1 MLSIDLEQA
10 KCSFHSKSASEEGL
24 LHFSADICEFVDR
37 LPQSFEQRF
46 HFDTAL
52 IRSLARDFAKE
63 LPLSGMIM
71 PRYSRTWG
79 HERLIMPWEKNA
91 SRGHAVH
98 LIHVPGQDRLKDVY
112 LLDYPWIAH
121 EWGHYI
127 MLRHDSSFSLVFQ
140 AKFDEIIKSLRLSA
154 FADRG
159 LAKVKSQKHIEELI
173 RLWTPSADHRN
184 WAHELA
190 IDLLSLWTSGPAYL
204 ACFRD
209 HLDQQRPNPYMID
222 QSHPPYSVRAE
233 ALIEGARQLGLGA
246 YTFGLTSIVAGWD
259 KSNWHVEKDNHFV
272 SLNNNEMIEGCTQ
285 AAFGFCRTLKL
296 ARCSA
301 ERVESLR
308 SNAAKVDVADFG
320 VDLLL
325 RARIVFIEKGEEG
338 YNNWE
343 NAVVERLAKSCGDTR
358 DVVRPG
364 QL

>member
-98 LIHVPGQDRLKDVY
+98 LIHVPGQDRLKDVD

-121 EWGHYI
+121 EWGHYL
-127 MLRHDSSFSLVFQ
+127 MLRHDSSFSPDFTSEL
-140 AKFDEIIKSLRLSA
+140 DEIIKLFRLSA

-159 LAKVKSQKHIEELI
+159 LAKQKSQRHIQELI
-173 RLWTPSADHRN
+173 RFWTPSADHRN

-190 IDLLSLWTSGPAYL
+190 IDLLSLWTCGPAYL
-204 ACFRD
+204 ACFEDYLRKK
-209 HLDQQRPNPYMID
+209 RPNPYMIE
-222 QSHPPYSVRAE
+222 QSHPPYAVRTE

-246 YTFGLTSIVAGWD
+246 YTSGLTSTVGDWD
-259 KSNWHVEKDNHFV
+259 KSNWRIEKDNHFIG
-272 SLNNNEMIEGCTQ
+272 LNNREIIKACIH
-285 AAFGFCRTLKL
+285 AAFGFCRSLNL
-296 ARCSA
+296 AKCSVD
-301 ERVESLR
+301 RVEAIR
-308 SNAAKVDVADFG
+308 SNATKFEFPDFG